1 MRIEAAAQ
9 LERWTLWPSV
19 AFGLGSALYFGLA
32 NEPSLALLLG
42 GAVVLAVVAIGAQAR
57 GWPRNRAAAMAL
69 MAFCAAGFAGAALK
83 TTLVAS
89 PRIPAGLGP
98 VRVEGRVVD
107 LASPSKARRRLLIA
121 PESISRLGEDDLPRR
136 IRLVMNDVAGI
147 APGDRVRLTAI
158 LNPPPGPASPG
169 AYDFARDAYFEGL
182 GGVGAALGP
191 VQVEPDDQGLDL
203 ETWLNRLRWRTAER
217 LVSALPP
224 GDAAGLAAAVA
235 TSHEDWLSPEAEDD
249 LRGSGLAHMLAIA
262 GLHTAAV
269 SGFAYG
275 LLRLLAAAIPAL
287 ALRVSG
293 KKLAAAGGLVA
304 VGLYF
309 MLSGAHAPARRAAI
323 TASVAFLAIL
333 LDRRPVSLQS
343 LSLAALVVLILQPE
357 AVTQPGFQMSFCAT
371 GALVA
376 LAEAWPRRAA
386 KAVGLPWPLA
396 LLQRSG
402 DILKS
407 LLAVSFVAGL
417 ATGPFAIQHFNR
429 SATFGLFANL
439 FADFIASAVMMPA
452 LAVTLAGQGAGASDL
467 VLAPVL
473 ATLRWAAE
481 GVLAVARFFARAP
494 MAQTAIA
501 SAPALALVLSMG
513 GLVFAILW
521 RGRLRWIGVG
531 LSLAVLV
538 WPRSPSPVMW
548 VAADSGN
555 AAVIERGVGIAMKP
569 NKRAFAVGA
578 FLQHR
583 GLAAPTDSEAASA
596 KMFDCFRSY
605 CLTRSGFSPR
615 LALWFGAHAPTQNE
629 LTSLCQRI
637 DFIALAVAVDE
648 LKSCNAIW
656 FDRRAFDLGGA
667 LEIYR
672 QGDGYRLAWAA
683 LKQRERPWGSP

>member
-9 LERWTLWPSV
+9 LERWTLWPPA
-19 AFGLGSALYFGLA
+19 AFGLGSALYFELA
-32 NEPSLALLLG
+32 DEPPLAPLLA
-42 GAVVLAVVAIGAQAR
+42 GAVVLAAVAIAAQAR
-57 GWPRNRAAAMAL
+57 GWPRSWAAGLALLAFAAAG
-69 MAFCAAGFAGAALK
+69 CSGAALK
-83 TTLVAS
+83 TALVAS
-89 PRIPAGLGP
+89 PRIPVGLSP

-107 LASPSKARRRLLIA
+107 LASPSRARRRLLIA
-121 PESISRLGEDDLPRR
+121 PNSISRLGNDDLPRR

-147 APGDRVRLTAI
+147 APGDRVRLVAI

-169 AYDFARDAYFEGL
+169 GYNFARDAYFEGL

-191 VQVEPDDQGLDL
+191 VQVEPDDGALDL

-217 LVSALPP
+217 LVNALPP

-275 LLRLLAAAIPAL
+275 LLRLLAAAIPAI

-293 KKLAAAGGLVA
+293 KKLAAGGGLIA

-376 LAEAWPRRAA
+376 LAEAWPRRTA

-396 LLQRSG
+396 LMQRGG
-402 DILKS
+402 DVLKS

-439 FADFIASAVMMPA
+439 VADFIASAVMMPA
-452 LAVTLAGQGAGASDL
+452 LAVTLAGQGAGVSDL
-467 VLAPVL
+467 ILAPVL
-473 ATLRWAAE
+473 ATVRWAAE
-481 GVLAVARFFARAP
+481 GVLAVAHVFAHAP
-494 MAQTAIA
+494 LAQTAIA
-501 SAPALALVLSMG
+501 SAPALALVLSML

-521 RGRLRWIGVG
+521 KGKLRWIGVC

-538 WPRSPSPVMW
+538 WPRPPPPVLW
-548 VAADSGN
+548 IAADAGN

-583 GLAAPTDSEAASA
+583 GLATPADPEAASA
-596 KMFDCFRSY
+596 KTFDCFRSY
-605 CLTRSGFSPR
+605 CLTRTGVSPS
-615 LALWFGAHAPTQNE
+615 LALWFGAHAPTQYE
-629 LTSLCQRI
+629 LATLCQRT
-637 DFIALAVAVDE
+637 DFIALAVTMDE
-648 LKSCNAIW
+648 PQSCGATW
-656 FDRRAFDLGGA
+656 LDRRAFEFGGA

-672 QGDGYRLAWAA
+672 DGRGYRLSWAA
-683 LKQRERPWGSP
+683 LAQVRRPWGGN